1 MKTRLILA
9 SALLAGT
16 AAPALAGGCHPG
28 IPCGQTQTYTPPPRV
43 VTLEPETVYV
53 TPDPVVIEREPEVI
67 YTTPE
72 PIYVEREPEVIYTDP
87 EPVHHSAERVIA
99 CYPSCAPAPE
109 PVTVTN
115 TVQVIHPVIK
125 VRYPVYYPVA
135 VQQPVLTEYS
145 RYGGSAYSGAYPGHG
160 HHGHPFGH
168 FGHTHA
174 DHHVGGFVRASGGCG
189 GYSYPV
195 GLAHTGGC

>member
-1 MKTRLILA
+1 MKTRLLVA

-16 AAPALAGGCHPG
+16 AAPAFAGGCHPG
-28 IPCGQTQTYTPPPRV
+28 IPCGQTVAPVTQTYTPPPRV

-53 TPDPVVIEREPEVI
+53 TPEPIVVEREPETI
-67 YTTPE
+67 YVDSD
-72 PIYVEREPEVIYTDP
+72 PIYVEREPEVIYTEP
-87 EPVHHSAERVIA
+87 EERVIA
-99 CYPSCAPAPE
+99 CYPSCAPE

-115 TVQVIHPVIK
+115 TVQVVHPVIR

-145 RYGGSAYSGAYPGHG
+145 RYGDFGYGGHG
-160 HHGHPFGH
+160 HHGHAAGH
-168 FGHTHA
+168 FGHAHNAHHA
-174 DHHVGGFVRASGGCG
+174 GGFFQAGHSGGCG

-195 GLAHTGGC
+195 SLPYTGGCR

>member
-1 MKTRLILA
+1 MKTRLLVA

-16 AAPALAGGCHPG
+16 AAPAFAGGCHPG

-72 PIYVEREPEVIYTDP
+72 PVYVEREPEIIYTDP
-87 EPVHHSAERVIA
+87 EPEERVIA
-99 CYPSCAPAPE
+99 CYPSCTPAPQ
-109 PVTVTN
+109 PGTVTN

-135 VQQPVLTEYS
+135 VQQPVLTQYS
-145 RYGGSAYSGAYPGHG
+145 RYGDFGYAKGHG
-160 HHGHPFGH
+160 HHGHAAGH
-168 FGHTHA
+168 FGHTHGA
-174 DHHVGGFVRASGGCG
+174 HHAGGFVQAAGGCK
-189 GYSYPV
+189 GYSYSF
-195 GLAHTGGC
+195 AASCM